1 MIKNLLLGFR
11 NKCQTCVWN
20 KEIENNANCE
30 LCLIGA
36 LASIKAELLEKL
48 PKPRQVRYEDEV
60 FNDCLAQ
67 VKRIID
73 EVCK

>member
-1 MIKNLLLGFR
+1 MMREILEKLLCIATDDLGYVYSEDGKR
-11 NKCQTCVWN
+11 DITQ
-20 KEIENNANCE
+20 
-30 LCLIGA
+30 A